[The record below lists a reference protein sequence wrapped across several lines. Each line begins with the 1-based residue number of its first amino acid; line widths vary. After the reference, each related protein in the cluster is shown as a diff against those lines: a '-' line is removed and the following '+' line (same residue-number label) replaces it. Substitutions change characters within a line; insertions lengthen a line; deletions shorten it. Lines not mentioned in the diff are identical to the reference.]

1 MASPGLHQGNKTIVR
16 RVRNSVLALI
26 ALLSSLALVQSAQA
40 QTFTILHSFSYP
52 TSFDGEYPYGNL
64 IQDGSGNLY
73 GSTYWGGDYNFGS
86 GFGTLF
92 TVNASTGYVQ
102 MYEFTGTSGGN
113 FVDGANPFAGL
124 VAGTSSMLYGT
135 AYDGGASGY
144 GIVYSFD
151 LDGKEETVLHNFNN
165 GKSDGAFPSGGLIV
179 DAKGNLYGTT
189 AEGGR
194 FGLGTIFKMSTSGKQ
209 TILHSFA
216 GGASDGQYP
225 LYTSLVIDA
234 AGDLYGLTEEG
245 GTAGVGVLYEL
256 SHNGTF
262 KLLHSFA
269 GGAQDGCHP
278 FGTPFI
284 DANGNI
290 YGTTFGCGSSGDGT
304 VWQVQKDGTET
315 LLHNFVGGKK
325 DGAAPLSSV
334 IGDAAG
340 NLYGNTE
347 LGGPSNQGTAY
358 TINAKGKL
366 TLLHSF
372 ASSDGA
378 YPVGGMVRD
387 AHGTLY
393 GTTFY
398 GGEFYYGTVWEITR

>member
-1 MASPGLHQGNKTIVR
+1 MTSPGQFVGYRAIGR
-16 RVRNSVLALI
+16 RASNIVLALI

-40 QTFTILHSFSYP
+40 QTFTILHSFEASY
-52 TSFDGEYPYGNL
+52 SFDGEYPDGNL
-64 IQDGSGNLY
+64 IQDSSGNLY
-73 GSTYWGGDYNFGS
+73 GSTYWGGDYNFGA

-124 VAGTSSMLYGT
+124 VAGKSSILYGT
-135 AYDGGASGY
+135 TYDGGASGN
-144 GIVYSFD
+144 GIVYTFN
-151 LDGKEETVLHNFNN
+151 LDGKEETVLYNFNG
-165 GKSDGAFPSGGLIV
+165 GKDGTFPSGGLIV
-179 DAKGNLYGTT
+179 DANGNLYGTT

-194 FGLGTIFKMSTSGKQ
+194 FGLGTIFKMNPAGKK

-225 LYTSLVIDA
+225 LYTSLAIDGA
-234 AGDLYGLTEEG
+234 NNLYGLTEEG
-245 GTAGVGVLYEL
+245 GTVGVGTLYEL
-256 SHNGTF
+256 SHDGTF

-269 GGAQDGCHP
+269 GGTQDGCHP

-284 DANGNI
+284 DQNGNL
-290 YGTTFGCGSSGDGT
+290 YGTTLGCGSSTLGT
-304 VWQVQKDGTET
+304 VWEVAKDGTET
-315 LLHNFVGGKK
+315 VLHNFAGGKK
-325 DGAAPLSSV
+325 DGAQPLSGV
-334 IGDAAG
+334 LGDAAG

-347 LGGPSNQGTAY
+347 LGGASNQGTVY

-366 TLLHSF
+366 SLLHSF
-372 ASSDGA
+372 AGSGGA

-387 AHGTLY
+387 AQGNLY

-398 GGEFYYGTVWEITR
+398 GGEFFYGTVWELTK